1 MKTVIFICG
10 PTAIGKTSVA
20 IEIAKW
26 LQTEIISFDSR
37 QFFKE
42 LKIGAAPPNEKD
54 LQEIPHHLIGNL
66 SLKEDYSSGKFE
78 KEALQLIQKLFETKD
93 QIVLV
98 GGSGLY
104 MKVLCEGFDEMPEV
118 NPEVRENLRQ
128 ELRNQGLD
136 KLLLELKNSD
146 PIYYNEVD
154 KKNPQRIVRALE
166 IIRTTAMP
174 FSSFRKRK
182 KINRPFNI
190 IKIGLNMNRE
200 NLYQRINLRVDKM
213 MESGLLE
220 EVKSLLQYKEH
231 NSFQTVGYREFVP
244 FFNDEINLDQ
254 AVEEVKKNSRRYAK
268 RQLTWFKKDE
278 EIKWFHPERMEDIKK
293 ELGES
298 LSE

>member
-1 MKTVIFICG
+1 
-10 PTAIGKTSVA
+10 
-20 IEIAKW
+20 
-26 LQTEIISFDSR
+26 
-37 QFFKE
+37 
-42 LKIGAAPPNEKD
+42 
-54 LQEIPHHLIGNL
+54 
-66 SLKEDYSSGKFE
+66 
-78 KEALQLIQKLFETKD
+78 
-93 QIVLV
+93 
-98 GGSGLY
+98 